1 MSIYDKPTA
10 NIILNGEKLKVFP
23 LRSEIRQGCPSS
35 QLLFNI
41 VLDFLHSNQARK
53 RNNRYPT
60 GQEEVKLLLF
70 ADDMMLFRENPK
82 VSTQK
87 LLKLISEFKKVA
99 GYKINTLKS
108 IGFLYTDNGLL
119 ERESKKT
126 TLFKIASGLFW
137 WSSG

>member
-70 ADDMMLFRENPK
+70 ADDVIFYTENPK
-82 VSTQK
+82 TCTKK
-87 LLKLISEFKKVA
+87 LLE
-99 GYKINTLKS
+99 
-108 IGFLYTDNGLL
+108 
-119 ERESKKT
+119 
-126 TLFKIASGLFW
+126 
-137 WSSG
+137 